1 VIDSS
6 ESMRAKQAA
15 VNAAA
20 MDLLQASNPAD
31 ETFVVNFS
39 NEAWLDEDFTSD
51 LGKVRSGLLDARIG
65 GNTALYDAVI
75 TAAAKLEQTGTRA
88 RKALVVIT
96 DGEDDRSRAT
106 LKGAIQHV
114 QNLQSP
120 VIYSLGLLYDRQ
132 AGDKGGRAQ
141 HDLEAL
147 SAETGGAASFPESS
161 ADIEAAAQAVSRA
174 IRKQYTLGYRLKEST
189 GGGSY
194 HNLKVKAVS
203 PASETLTVRTR
214 RGYIESK
221 D

>member
-1 VIDSS
+1 
-6 ESMRAKQAA
+6 MRAKQAA

-96 DGEDDRSRAT
+96 DGEDDASRAT
-106 LKGAIQHV
+106 LKDAIQHV
-114 QNLQSP
+114 QNLHSP

-141 HDLEAL
+141 RDLEAL
-147 SAETGGAASFPESS
+147 SAETGGAAFFPESS
-161 ADIEAAAQAVSRA
+161 ADIEAAAQAVSQA
-174 IRKQYTLGYRLKEST
+174 IRKQYTLGYRLKAST

-194 HNLKVKAVS
+194 HNVKVKAVS

-221 D
+221 N